1 MKLEGVYSVL
11 PTAFTAAGDVD
22 EESLKRVVDLFIDA
36 GVNGVTALG
45 VTGEVARLD
54 DRERQRVLEV
64 VTSHVNGRI
73 GVVAG
78 TTAEG
83 TATCIEYSQQARAAG
98 ATAVMVS
105 PPRMPKLNSETV
117 VRHYHALAEAVD
129 IEIVVQDYPP
139 ISGYAMEPWLLAR
152 IAKEL
157 PRART
162 IKLEDP
168 PTPFKTSRILAEIGK
183 VAGDDSID
191 VRIFGGLGGVFL
203 LEELLAGATGAM
215 TGFAFPEILVKIVSL
230 YRAGRVDE
238 AAEVFYRAVPL
249 MRFEFQEGI
258 GMAIRKEVLHR
269 RGAARQPGDAGAG
282 GRARQ
287 DDAGSA
293 GPRARLGRGQR
304 QRGRSPLTP
313 AGPRREQPRAAVRS
327 LVTIA
332 DSGWHGF
339 RIEGK
344 GRDGCGRE
352 PRPRFRCRTGAR
364 CGGRIRVDRVA

>member
-1 MKLEGVYSVL
+1 MQLEGVYSVL
-11 PTAFTAAGDVD
+11 PTPFTATGEVD
-22 EESLKRVVDLFIDA
+22 ADSLRRVLDLFIEL
-36 GVNGVTALG
+36 GVSGVTALG

-54 DRERQRVLEV
+54 DGERRRVLEV
-64 VTSHVNGRI
+64 VTAHVKGRI

-83 TATCIEYSQQARAAG
+83 TRTCIAHSRHARETG

-105 PPRMPKLNSETV
+105 PPRMPKLNSDAV
-117 VRHYHALAEAVD
+117 VRHFHALADAVD

-152 IAKEL
+152 IAREI

-168 PTPFKTSRILAEIGK
+168 PTPYKTSRILEQSRD
-183 VAGDDSID
+183 VP

-203 LEELLAGATGAM
+203 LEELMAGATGAM
-215 TGFAFPEILVKIVSL
+215 TGFAYPEMLVRIVTL

-238 AAEVFYRAVPL
+238 AAEIFYRAVPL

-269 RGAARQPGDAGAG
+269 RGALACAATRAPGAG
-282 GRARQ
+282 LDDTTRQ
-287 DDAGSA
+287 A
-293 GPRARLGRGQR
+293 L
-304 QRGRSPLTP
+304 
-313 AGPRREQPRAAVRS
+313 
-327 LVTIA
+327 
-332 DSGWHGF
+332 
-339 RIEGK
+339 
-344 GRDGCGRE
+344 
-352 PRPRFRCRTGAR
+352 
-364 CGGRIRVDRVA
+364 DRVLRWTEQTLNAAGLKT

>member
-1 MKLEGVYSVL
+1 LDGQEESLNLEGVYSVL
-11 PTAFTAAGDVD
+11 PTAFTAAGDLD
-22 EESLKRVVDLFIDA
+22 DASLRRVVDLFIGA

-54 DRERQRVLEV
+54 DSERRRVLEV
-64 VTSHVNGRI
+64 VTSQVAGRI

-83 TATCIEYSQQARAAG
+83 TRTCINYSRHAKEAG

-105 PPRMPKLNSETV
+105 PPRMPKLNSDAV
-117 VRHYHALAEAVD
+117 LRHFHALAEAVD

-152 IAKEL
+152 IAKEI

-168 PTPFKTSRILAEIGK
+168 PTPFKTSRILSEVEKTGG
-183 VAGDDSID
+183 VED

-215 TGFAFPEILVKIVSL
+215 TGFAFPEILVQIVGL
-230 YRAGRVDE
+230 YRAGRVQD
-238 AAEVFYRAVPL
+238 AADVFYRAVPL

-258 GMAIRKEVLHR
+258 GMAIRKEVLHK
-269 RGAARQPGDAGAG
+269 RGALASPATRAPGAALDK
-282 GRARQ
+282 
-287 DDAGSA
+287 
-293 GPRARLGRGQR
+293 
-304 QRGRSPLTP
+304 TT
-313 AGPRREQPRAAVRS
+313 REA
-327 LVTIA
+327 L
-332 DSGWHGF
+332 
-339 RIEGK
+339 
-344 GRDGCGRE
+344 
-352 PRPRFRCRTGAR
+352 
-364 CGGRIRVDRVA
+364 DRVMAWVEANGSMAHGKV